1 MVQLFLVLDGVAVRY
16 RFTLTPQRM
25 RMIVEAFK
33 DTLELGLEKKDQVVV
48 RIIFFCPYSFLSLSL
63 SLSLFPSTFYLA
75 LLATPLRS
83 APHSCLPTSALA
95 HGDGMLG
102 VVRTGRICRCHIV
115 IAPFPSMH
123 EYQFRLPSALITP
136 RISPP
141 THGRR
146 RTRSSSSGPRRGPN
160 GSRSLCL
167 RRLIFVKLSG
177 LAWRMWRWRLRLC
190 VWMGYGR

>member
-1 MVQLFLVLDGVAVRY
+1 MSVGY

-48 RIIFFCPYSFLSLSL
+48 RIISFCPYSFLRSPSFSLL
-63 SLSLFPSTFYLA
+63 LPSLFTA
-75 LLATPLRS
+75 PLRP
-83 APHSCLPTSALA
+83 APCPSVTLSSPDDSLV

-102 VVRTGRICRCHIV
+102 VERTGRICRCHIV

-141 THGRR
+141 TRGRL
-146 RTRSSSSGPRRGPN
+146 RTRSSSSGPRRGRN

-167 RRLIFVKLSG
+167 LT
-177 LAWRMWRWRLRLC
+177 M
-190 VWMGYGR
+190 Y

>member
-1 MVQLFLVLDGVAVRY
+1 
-16 RFTLTPQRM
+16 M

-48 RIIFFCPYSFLSLSL
+48 RIIFFCPYPFLRSPFFSFLLP
-63 SLSLFPSTFYLA
+63 SLFTA
-75 LLATPLRS
+75 PLRS
-83 APHSCLPTSALA
+83 APCPSVPLSSPDDSLV

-102 VVRTGRICRCHIV
+102 VERTGRICRCHIV
-115 IAPFPSMH
+115 IAPFPSM
-123 EYQFRLPSALITP
+123 QFRLPSALITS

-146 RTRSSSSGPRRGPN
+146 RTRSSSSGPRHGRN

-167 RRLIFVKLSG
+167 LT
-177 LAWRMWRWRLRLC
+177 M
-190 VWMGYGR
+190 Y